1 MNDPVKGEGRMIT
14 DANGVTR
21 REGGIWGMWDNNIFP
36 ESNGNNGQKADST
49 PLIPDIRDILDIFPI
64 SLRESLF
71 NKISDAIDYE
81 PVIGVMGKT
90 GAGKSSVCNALFKG
104 EVCAVSDVEACTR
117 EVQELRIRFGKRSL
131 KIIDIPGVGE
141 NALRDKE
148 YEDLYR
154 NLLPSLD
161 LILWVVKG
169 DDRAFS
175 ADEHFYNNVLIP
187 AGGGDRVLFVLNQV
201 DKIEPF
207 REWDIY
213 MHQPS
218 PAQRINIE
226 KKEAYLTERFGF
238 TRYPVIPISADEG
251 YNILRLVETIIR
263 ALPDRAKSGAT
274 SQLKDEFK
282 TEEVKTEAKG
292 GFGSVISGILD
303 EVIDSVPLPGP
314 VKALVRK
321 GKDKVIE
328 WAGNAWDHFF
338 G

>member
-1 MNDPVKGEGRMIT
+1 MDDPVKGEGRMIT
-14 DANGVTR
+14 DANGVTT
-21 REGGIWGMWDNNIFP
+21 RERGILGMWGNIVP
-36 ESNGNNGQKADST
+36 ESNGNNGQKSDST
-49 PLIPDIRDILDIFPI
+49 PHIPDIRDILDLFPQ
-64 SLRESLF
+64 SLREGLF
-71 NKISDAIDYE
+71 NKISEAIDYE

-117 EVQELRIRFGKRSL
+117 EPQELRIRFGKRSL

-161 LILWVVKG
+161 LILWVIKG

-175 ADEHFYNNVLIP
+175 ADEHFYNNVLLP
-187 AGGGDRVLFVLNQV
+187 AGGGERVLFILNQV

-207 REWDIY
+207 REWDTHL
-213 MHQPS
+213 HQPS

-226 KKEAYLTERFGF
+226 KKEAYITGRFGF
-238 TRYPVIPISADEG
+238 THYPVIPVSADEG

-263 ALPDRAKSGAT
+263 ALPDRAKSSTA
-274 SQLKDEFK
+274 SQFKDEFK

-303 EVIDSVPLPGP
+303 DVIDSVPLPKP
-314 VKALVRK
+314 VKELARK
-321 GKDKVIE
+321 GKDRLIE